1 MKIEHHEELFPYLK
15 GKVFHVTPSVN
26 MQAIRDAGALFP
38 NHHLNQ
44 PSRFGNTENGFF
56 RLRGC
61 VSFFDY
67 RGFGTLEW
75 KEHAYKCLPTMFLKR
90 NNPITILFLCE
101 SQFHKLE
108 SWKVWKEGAAWHQR
122 VVPYVETGYKG
133 RVSLEFIIEELG
145 VESDNNYQV

>member
-1 MKIEHHEELFPYLK
+1 
-15 GKVFHVTPSVN
+15 
-26 MQAIRDAGALFP
+26 
-38 NHHLNQ
+38 
-44 PSRFGNTENGFF
+44 
-56 RLRGC
+56 
-61 VSFFDY
+61 
-67 RGFGTLEW
+67 
-75 KEHAYKCLPTMFLKR
+75 MFLKR

-108 SWKVWKEGAAWHQR
+108 SWKVWKEEAAWHQR